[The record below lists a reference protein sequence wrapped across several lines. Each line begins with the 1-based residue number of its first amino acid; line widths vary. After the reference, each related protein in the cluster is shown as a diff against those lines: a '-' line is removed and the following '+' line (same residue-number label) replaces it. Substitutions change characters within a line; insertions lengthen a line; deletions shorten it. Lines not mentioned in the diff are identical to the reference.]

1 MAGAF
6 AGLAAYAFWES
17 LSKHP
22 MTPPYLLHNRAF
34 VGLNVATMMAYA
46 GLSIMFFVLPFDVID
61 RRGLSSTDAA
71 LVFLPFTL
79 GLALLTPGFGSLADA
94 IGARVLLIV
103 GPAGAALAYIWLALG
118 HKASLV
124 LGVVGPMA
132 LLGTSFAALVAP
144 LTASVLSSVKSTDE
158 GLASGINN
166 ATSRIAQLIGIAL
179 ASGAASFSFGYE
191 ICFGGAAVISIAAA
205 TTTAATLPKTAAKS
219 GTKRD

>member
-1 MAGAF
+1 MLAWALGQIGSGGSATENVTLRLTTIIALTGAGA
-6 AGLAAYAFWES
+6 GLVVYAFWEHV
-17 LSKHP
+17 SKHP
-22 MTPPYLLHNRAF
+22 MTPPYLLRNRAF
-34 VGLNVATMMAYA
+34 VALNVATMMAYA

-144 LTASVLSSVKSTDE
+144 LPHRFCRASSQPTKGSRRVLTTRS
-158 GLASGINN
+158 
-166 ATSRIAQLIGIAL
+166 
-179 ASGAASFSFGYE
+179 AAS
-191 ICFGGAAVISIAAA
+191 
-205 TTTAATLPKTAAKS
+205 
-219 GTKRD
+219 RN